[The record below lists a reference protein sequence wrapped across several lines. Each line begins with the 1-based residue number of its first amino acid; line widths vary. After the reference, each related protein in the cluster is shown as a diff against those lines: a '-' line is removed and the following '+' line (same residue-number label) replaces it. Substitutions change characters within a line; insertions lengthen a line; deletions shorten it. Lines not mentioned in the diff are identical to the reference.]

1 MSNEPPDRYNLDRFV
16 QAQASDYER
25 ALGELH
31 AGKKRTHWMWYILP
45 QLQGLGSSGMSTF
58 YGIKS
63 VAEARAYLEHPL
75 LGRRLKECV
84 AAMNALPGVSATQV
98 LGDVDAAKFRSCLTL
113 FSQVEGV
120 ESLFGQALNRY
131 YQGEPDR
138 QTLVLLA
145 AQRSAENRGEV

>member
-1 MSNEPPDRYNLDRFV
+1 MSNEPLDPYNLARFV

-25 ALGELH
+25 ALGELR
-31 AGKKRTHWMWYILP
+31 AGKKRTHWSWYILP

-58 YGIKS
+58 YAIKS
-63 VAEARAYLEHPL
+63 IAEARAYIGHPL
-75 LGRRLKECV
+75 LGPRLKECV

-113 FSQVEGV
+113 FSQVEGL

-131 YQGEPDR
+131 FQGEPDR
-138 QTLVLLA
+138 QTLALLA
-145 AQRSAENRGEV
+145 AQRGEPGEA

>member
-1 MSNEPPDRYNLDRFV
+1 MSNEPPDPYNLDRFV

-25 ALGELH
+25 ALGELR
-31 AGKKRTHWMWYILP
+31 AGRKRTHWMWYILP
-45 QLQGLGSSGMSTF
+45 QLQGLGSSQMSTF

-63 VAEARAYLEHPL
+63 VAEVRAYIAHPL

-113 FSQVEGV
+113 FSQVEGQQ
-120 ESLFGQALNRY
+120 SLFGQALNRY

-138 QTLVLLA
+138 QTLALLA
-145 AQRSAENRGEV
+145 AQRAEPDEA